1 MAELVSDRPIWRGDF
16 LSLSE
21 MTWQVDQGD
30 EVTRVVVHHPGAVVV
45 VPVTTSGRVIAVK
58 QFRAS
63 VGGDLL
69 ELCAGKRD
77 VQGEVPIETAKRELE
92 EELGLFADHWVQIAR
107 FRNSPGFCDEVS
119 YLFLAMGLTAGSR
132 APQSIEERNSS
143 LVSFKLEDSLSMVT
157 SGVIDDAKT
166 IIGLLQTQ
174 AYLQNVPMPS
184 IVVDQSGLI
193 ETIGA
198 ASV

>member
-45 VPVTTSGRVIAVK
+45 VPVTTSGQVIAVK

-63 VGGDLL
+63 VGADLL

-92 EELGLFADHWVQIAR
+92 R
-107 FRNSPGFCDEVS
+107 
-119 YLFLAMGLTAGSR
+119 
-132 APQSIEERNSS
+132 S
-143 LVSFKLEDSLSMVT
+143 LVLSPNTGYRSHVSEIHRDSAMR
-157 SGVIDDAKT
+157 
-166 IIGLLQTQ
+166 
-174 AYLQNVPMPS
+174 
-184 IVVDQSGLI
+184 
-193 ETIGA
+193 
-198 ASV
+198 